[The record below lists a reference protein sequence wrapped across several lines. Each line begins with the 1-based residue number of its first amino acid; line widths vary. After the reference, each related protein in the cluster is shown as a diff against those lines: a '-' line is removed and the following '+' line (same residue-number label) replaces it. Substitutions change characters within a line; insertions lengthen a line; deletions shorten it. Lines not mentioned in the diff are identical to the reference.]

1 LLDEIFA
8 FEIFQVISIIFRK
21 TSRWIFFAALVYAPW
36 AYGATTSASINIA
49 NWVLVVALVL
59 WGAELLSGGRRPDLP
74 PFLLIL
80 TGALVCV
87 GGWMALNAKSI
98 YDSEFSLFVP
108 LRNFVPFLTGSV
120 DYANSAAWM
129 LRGALLLG
137 TILFVSDLSQSS
149 RWLLRLWYVIG
160 LVGGSIAFLGLLQ
173 KATGAQMIFWQ
184 PPPPPEYGVTTFFAT
199 YFYHGNAGAFLNLVW
214 PLSAGLVIRA
224 FTRQSQPGMRALWTI
239 VSIVTIAGVLANTS
253 RMAQV
258 VALVLLVVIGLHFGP
273 GLLRRLPGAQKSV
286 AIAGALALV
295 LALIALAQ
303 ATHLEQPLNRWQ
315 LVSEQIPADARWQAS
330 RVALDAL
337 PGAGFFGFGPGT
349 FRVVFPGYNIGSGHA
364 VRGSWRFLHEDY
376 LQTVLEWGWLGSSLW
391 ALLFFGGIA
400 VGILSYNRYA
410 TRDWIPRRRVMQPLA
425 IIALAG
431 VAMHAL
437 VDFPFQ
443 IESIQLYVATCL
455 GVCWGSVLWRD
466 HAPRT
471 SGQADL
477 SPYSATRAVR

>member
-1 LLDEIFA
+1 
-8 FEIFQVISIIFRK
+8 
-21 TSRWIFFAALVYAPW
+21 
-36 AYGATTSASINIA
+36 
-49 NWVLVVALVL
+49 
-59 WGAELLSGGRRPDLP
+59 
-74 PFLLIL
+74 
-80 TGALVCV
+80 
-87 GGWMALNAKSI
+87 MALNAKSI

-120 DYANSAAWM
+120 DYATSAAWM

-149 RWLLRLWYVIG
+149 RWLLRLWYVIS
-160 LVGGSIAFLGLLQ
+160 LIGGSIAFLGLLQ

-214 PLSAGLVIRA
+214 PLIAGLVIRA
-224 FTRQSQPGMRALWTI
+224 FTSRSQPGMRALWTI
-239 VSIVTIAGVLANTS
+239 VFIITIGGVVANTS

-258 VALVLLVVIGLHFGP
+258 VALVLLIIIGLRFGP
-273 GLLRRLPGAQKSV
+273 GLLRRLPGAKKSV
-286 AIAGALALV
+286 AIAGALAFI

-315 LVSEQIPADARWQAS
+315 SVSEQIPADARWQAS
-330 RVALDAL
+330 RVALGAL

-349 FRVVFPGYNIGSGHA
+349 FRVVFPGYNIESGHA
-364 VRGSWRFLHEDY
+364 VPGSWRFLHEDY
-376 LQTVLEWGWLGSSLW
+376 LQTLLEWGWLGSSLW

-410 TRDWIPRRRVMQPLA
+410 TRDWMPRRRVMQPLA
-425 IIALAG
+425 TLALAG

-443 IESIQLYVATCL
+443 IESIQLYVATYL
-455 GVCWGSVLWRD
+455 GVCWGSSLWYDKSEVRR
-466 HAPRT
+466 HSSETVVRT
-471 SGQADL
+471 EHC
-477 SPYSATRAVR
+477 